1 MDSLYNTLVSLLGG
15 GLSGWIIA
23 SHQKRLDR
31 RDEEERRKANDELE
45 KMREQR
51 RKATEAEIS
60 EIKASLQSLRTS
72 LDQHAEKD
80 NSDVILNE
88 LKNIS
93 GMQNEQRALITGM
106 SSEVKQLLISDS
118 RRGEKMDSLERY
130 INGEAPETEISEIKA
145 SLNELSKSLKAHADA
160 DKADVILNELKNISG
175 EQNTQS
181 AMMTN
186 ISGEVKQLL
195 VADGVRKEK
204 IDSLERYI
212 VGVDTSLREHKRNHP
227 GGK

>member
-130 INGEAPETEISEIKA
+130 IK
-145 SLNELSKSLKAHADA
+145 
-160 DKADVILNELKNISG
+160 
-175 EQNTQS
+175 
-181 AMMTN
+181 
-186 ISGEVKQLL
+186 
-195 VADGVRKEK
+195 
-204 IDSLERYI
+204 
-212 VGVDTSLREHKRNHP
+212 GVDSSLREHKLNHP
-227 GGK
+227 GATK

>member
-31 RDEEERRKANDELE
+31 RDDEERQKANDELE

-51 RKATEAEIS
+51 RRAT
-60 EIKASLQSLRTS
+60 
-72 LDQHAEKD
+72 
-80 NSDVILNE
+80 
-88 LKNIS
+88 
-93 GMQNEQRALITGM
+93 
-106 SSEVKQLLISDS
+106 
-118 RRGEKMDSLERY
+118 
-130 INGEAPETEISEIKA
+130 ETEISEIKA
-145 SLNELSKSLKAHADA
+145 SLNELKKNLKEHADA

-175 EQNTQS
+175 EQTSQS
-181 AMMTN
+181 AMITN

-212 VGVDTSLREHKRNHP
+212 KGVDTSLREHKRNHP

>member
-1 MDSLYNTLVSLLGG
+1 MQAGPLPAQAVFGVSPPVTGPHPEGDPPLHISCDRLEWSILLHVRLPGAKTGKILNNRSLQMDSLYNTLVSLLGG

-31 RDEEERRKANDELE
+31 RDEEERRKANDEIE
-45 KMREQR
+45 RMREER
-51 RKATEAEIS
+51 RRAT
-60 EIKASLQSLRTS
+60 
-72 LDQHAEKD
+72 
-80 NSDVILNE
+80 
-88 LKNIS
+88 
-93 GMQNEQRALITGM
+93 
-106 SSEVKQLLISDS
+106 
-118 RRGEKMDSLERY
+118 
-130 INGEAPETEISEIKA
+130 ETEISEIKA
-145 SLNELSKSLKAHADA
+145 SLNELSKSLKAHADK

-175 EQNTQS
+175 EQSTQS
-181 AMMTN
+181 AMITN

-212 VGVDTSLREHKRNHP
+212 KGVDTSLREHKRNHP

>member
-45 KMREQR
+45 QMREQR

-106 SSEVKQLLISDS
+106 SGEVKQLLISDS
-118 RRGEKMDSLERY
+118 RRGEKVDSLERY
-130 INGEAPETEISEIKA
+130 IK
-145 SLNELSKSLKAHADA
+145 
-160 DKADVILNELKNISG
+160 
-175 EQNTQS
+175 
-181 AMMTN
+181 
-186 ISGEVKQLL
+186 
-195 VADGVRKEK
+195 
-204 IDSLERYI
+204 
-212 VGVDTSLREHKRNHP
+212 GVDTSLREHKRNHP

>member
-31 RDEEERRKANDELE
+31 RDEEERRKAND
-45 KMREQR
+45 
-51 RKATEAEIS
+51 AEIG

-130 INGEAPETEISEIKA
+130 IK
-145 SLNELSKSLKAHADA
+145 
-160 DKADVILNELKNISG
+160 
-175 EQNTQS
+175 
-181 AMMTN
+181 
-186 ISGEVKQLL
+186 
-195 VADGVRKEK
+195 
-204 IDSLERYI
+204 
-212 VGVDTSLREHKRNHP
+212 GVDSSLREHKLNHP
-227 GGK
+227 GATK

>member
-1 MDSLYNTLVSLLGG
+1 MQAGPLPAQAVFGVSPPVTGPHPEGEPPLHISCDRLEWSILLHVRLPGAKTGKILNNRSLHNGFTLQHARLAPGRRPLR
-15 GLSGWIIA
+15 WIIA

-60 EIKASLQSLRTS
+60 EIKASL
-72 LDQHAEKD
+72 K
-80 NSDVILNE
+80 
-88 LKNIS
+88 
-93 GMQNEQRALITGM
+93 
-106 SSEVKQLLISDS
+106 
-118 RRGEKMDSLERY
+118 
-130 INGEAPETEISEIKA
+130 
-145 SLNELSKSLKAHADA
+145 ELSKSLKAHADA

-175 EQNTQS
+175 EQSTQS
-181 AMMTN
+181 AMITN

-212 VGVDTSLREHKRNHP
+212 KGVDTSLRNTNATIRAENKGEQH
-227 GGK
+227 G

>member
-1 MDSLYNTLVSLLGG
+1 MQAGPLPAQAVFGVSPPVTGPHPEGEPPLHISCDRLEWSILLHVRLPGAKTGKILNNRSLQMDSLYNTLVSLLGG

-31 RDEEERRKANDELE
+31 RDEEERRKANDEIE
-45 KMREQR
+45 RMREER
-51 RKATEAEIS
+51 RRAT
-60 EIKASLQSLRTS
+60 
-72 LDQHAEKD
+72 
-80 NSDVILNE
+80 
-88 LKNIS
+88 
-93 GMQNEQRALITGM
+93 
-106 SSEVKQLLISDS
+106 
-118 RRGEKMDSLERY
+118 
-130 INGEAPETEISEIKA
+130 ETEISEIKA
-145 SLNELSKSLKAHADA
+145 SLNELSKSLKAHADK

-175 EQNTQS
+175 EQSTQS
-181 AMMTN
+181 AMITN

-212 VGVDTSLREHKRNHP
+212 KGVDTSLREHKRNHP

>member
-31 RDEEERRKANDELE
+31 RDEEERRKADNELE

-51 RKATEAEIS
+51 RKSTENEIR
-60 EIKASLQSLRTS
+60 EVKKDIQDL
-72 LDQHAEKD
+72 KD
-80 NSDVILNE
+80 NLEDHTQKDKAEVILNE

-93 GMQNEQRALITGM
+93 SMQNEQRALITGM

-130 INGEAPETEISEIKA
+130 IK
-145 SLNELSKSLKAHADA
+145 
-160 DKADVILNELKNISG
+160 
-175 EQNTQS
+175 
-181 AMMTN
+181 
-186 ISGEVKQLL
+186 
-195 VADGVRKEK
+195 
-204 IDSLERYI
+204 
-212 VGVDTSLREHKRNHP
+212 GVDSSLREHKLNHP
-227 GGK
+227 GATK

>member
-72 LDQHAEKD
+72 LDQHGSACGK
-80 NSDVILNE
+80 
-88 LKNIS
+88 
-93 GMQNEQRALITGM
+93 G
-106 SSEVKQLLISDS
+106 QLRCD
-118 RRGEKMDSLERY
+118 
-130 INGEAPETEISEIKA
+130 PE
-145 SLNELSKSLKAHADA
+145 
-160 DKADVILNELKNISG
+160 
-175 EQNTQS
+175 
-181 AMMTN
+181 
-186 ISGEVKQLL
+186 
-195 VADGVRKEK
+195 
-204 IDSLERYI
+204 
-212 VGVDTSLREHKRNHP
+212 
-227 GGK
+227 

>member
-51 RKATEAEIS
+51 REATEAEIS

-130 INGEAPETEISEIKA
+130 IK
-145 SLNELSKSLKAHADA
+145 
-160 DKADVILNELKNISG
+160 
-175 EQNTQS
+175 
-181 AMMTN
+181 
-186 ISGEVKQLL
+186 
-195 VADGVRKEK
+195 
-204 IDSLERYI
+204 
-212 VGVDTSLREHKRNHP
+212 GVDSSLREHKLNHP
-227 GGK
+227 GATK

>member
-31 RDEEERRKANDELE
+31 RDEEERRKA
-45 KMREQR
+45 
-51 RKATEAEIS
+51 TEAEIS
-60 EIKASLQSLRTS
+60 EIKASL
-72 LDQHAEKD
+72 K
-80 NSDVILNE
+80 
-88 LKNIS
+88 
-93 GMQNEQRALITGM
+93 
-106 SSEVKQLLISDS
+106 
-118 RRGEKMDSLERY
+118 
-130 INGEAPETEISEIKA
+130 
-145 SLNELSKSLKAHADA
+145 ELSKSLKAHADA

-175 EQNTQS
+175 EQSTQS
-181 AMMTN
+181 AMITN

-212 VGVDTSLREHKRNHP
+212 KGVDTSLREHKRNHP

>member
-31 RDEEERRKANDELE
+31 RDDEERQKANDELE

-51 RKATEAEIS
+51 RRAT
-60 EIKASLQSLRTS
+60 
-72 LDQHAEKD
+72 
-80 NSDVILNE
+80 
-88 LKNIS
+88 
-93 GMQNEQRALITGM
+93 
-106 SSEVKQLLISDS
+106 
-118 RRGEKMDSLERY
+118 
-130 INGEAPETEISEIKA
+130 ETEISEIKA
-145 SLNELSKSLKAHADA
+145 SLNELKKNLKEHADA

-175 EQNTQS
+175 EQTSQS
-181 AMMTN
+181 AMITN

-204 IDSLERYI
+204 IDSLDRYI
-212 VGVDTSLREHKRNHP
+212 KGVDTSLREHKRNHP

>member
-51 RKATEAEIS
+51 REATEAEIS

-130 INGEAPETEISEIKA
+130 ING
-145 SLNELSKSLKAHADA
+145 
-160 DKADVILNELKNISG
+160 V
-175 EQNTQS
+175 
-181 AMMTN
+181 
-186 ISGEVKQLL
+186 
-195 VADGVRKEK
+195 
-204 IDSLERYI
+204 DS
-212 VGVDTSLREHKRNHP
+212 SLREHKLNHP
-227 GGK
+227 GATK

>member
-51 RKATEAEIS
+51 RKATEVEIS

-106 SSEVKQLLISDS
+106 SGEVKQLLISDS
-118 RRGEKMDSLERY
+118 RRGEKVDSLERY
-130 INGEAPETEISEIKA
+130 IK
-145 SLNELSKSLKAHADA
+145 
-160 DKADVILNELKNISG
+160 
-175 EQNTQS
+175 
-181 AMMTN
+181 
-186 ISGEVKQLL
+186 
-195 VADGVRKEK
+195 
-204 IDSLERYI
+204 
-212 VGVDTSLREHKRNHP
+212 GVDSSLREHKLNHP
-227 GGK
+227 GATK

>member
-106 SSEVKQLLISDS
+106 SGEVKQLLISDS
-118 RRGEKMDSLERY
+118 RRGEKVDSLERY
-130 INGEAPETEISEIKA
+130 I
-145 SLNELSKSLKAHADA
+145 
-160 DKADVILNELKNISG
+160 
-175 EQNTQS
+175 Q
-181 AMMTN
+181 
-186 ISGEVKQLL
+186 
-195 VADGVRKEK
+195 
-204 IDSLERYI
+204 
-212 VGVDTSLREHKRNHP
+212 GVDNSLREHKLNHP
-227 GGK
+227 GDARK

>member
-31 RDEEERRKANDELE
+31 RDEEERRKADGELE

-51 RKATEAEIS
+51 REATEAEIS
-60 EIKASLQSLRTS
+60 EIKAGLQSLRAS

-106 SSEVKQLLISDS
+106 SGEVKQLLISDS
-118 RRGEKMDSLERY
+118 RRGEKVESLERY
-130 INGEAPETEISEIKA
+130 I
-145 SLNELSKSLKAHADA
+145 
-160 DKADVILNELKNISG
+160 
-175 EQNTQS
+175 Q
-181 AMMTN
+181 
-186 ISGEVKQLL
+186 
-195 VADGVRKEK
+195 
-204 IDSLERYI
+204 
-212 VGVDTSLREHKRNHP
+212 GVDDSLREHQRNQP
-227 GGK
+227 GESRK

>member
-60 EIKASLQSLRTS
+60 EIKTSLQSLRTS

-106 SSEVKQLLISDS
+106 SGEVKQLLISDS
-118 RRGEKMDSLERY
+118 RRGEKVDSLERY
-130 INGEAPETEISEIKA
+130 IK
-145 SLNELSKSLKAHADA
+145 
-160 DKADVILNELKNISG
+160 
-175 EQNTQS
+175 
-181 AMMTN
+181 
-186 ISGEVKQLL
+186 
-195 VADGVRKEK
+195 
-204 IDSLERYI
+204 
-212 VGVDTSLREHKRNHP
+212 GVDSSLREHKLNHP
-227 GGK
+227 GATK

>member
-51 RKATEAEIS
+51 RKATEAEIG

-130 INGEAPETEISEIKA
+130 IK
-145 SLNELSKSLKAHADA
+145 
-160 DKADVILNELKNISG
+160 
-175 EQNTQS
+175 
-181 AMMTN
+181 
-186 ISGEVKQLL
+186 
-195 VADGVRKEK
+195 
-204 IDSLERYI
+204 
-212 VGVDTSLREHKRNHP
+212 GVDSSLREHKLNHP
-227 GGK
+227 GATK

>member
-106 SSEVKQLLISDS
+106 SGEVKQLLISDS
-118 RRGEKMDSLERY
+118 RRGEKVDSLERY
-130 INGEAPETEISEIKA
+130 IK
-145 SLNELSKSLKAHADA
+145 
-160 DKADVILNELKNISG
+160 
-175 EQNTQS
+175 
-181 AMMTN
+181 
-186 ISGEVKQLL
+186 
-195 VADGVRKEK
+195 
-204 IDSLERYI
+204 
-212 VGVDTSLREHKRNHP
+212 GVDSSLREHKLNHP
-227 GGK
+227 GATK

>member
-31 RDEEERRKANDELE
+31 RDEEERRKANDALE

-51 RKATEAEIS
+51 RNATEVEIS

-106 SSEVKQLLISDS
+106 SGEVKQLLISDS
-118 RRGEKMDSLERY
+118 RRGEKVDSLERY
-130 INGEAPETEISEIKA
+130 IK
-145 SLNELSKSLKAHADA
+145 
-160 DKADVILNELKNISG
+160 
-175 EQNTQS
+175 
-181 AMMTN
+181 
-186 ISGEVKQLL
+186 
-195 VADGVRKEK
+195 
-204 IDSLERYI
+204 
-212 VGVDTSLREHKRNHP
+212 GVDSSLREHKLNHP
-227 GGK
+227 GATK

>member
-51 RKATEAEIS
+51 REATEAEIS

-106 SSEVKQLLISDS
+106 SGEVKQLLISDS
-118 RRGEKMDSLERY
+118 RRGEKVDSLERY
-130 INGEAPETEISEIKA
+130 IK
-145 SLNELSKSLKAHADA
+145 
-160 DKADVILNELKNISG
+160 
-175 EQNTQS
+175 
-181 AMMTN
+181 
-186 ISGEVKQLL
+186 
-195 VADGVRKEK
+195 
-204 IDSLERYI
+204 
-212 VGVDTSLREHKRNHP
+212 GVDSSLREHKLNHP
-227 GGK
+227 GATK

>member
-31 RDEEERRKANDELE
+31 RDEEERRKANDEIE
-45 KMREQR
+45 RMREER
-51 RKATEAEIS
+51 RRAT
-60 EIKASLQSLRTS
+60 
-72 LDQHAEKD
+72 
-80 NSDVILNE
+80 
-88 LKNIS
+88 
-93 GMQNEQRALITGM
+93 
-106 SSEVKQLLISDS
+106 
-118 RRGEKMDSLERY
+118 
-130 INGEAPETEISEIKA
+130 ETEISEIKA
-145 SLNELSKSLKAHADA
+145 SLNELSKSLKAHADK

-175 EQNTQS
+175 EQSTQS

-212 VGVDTSLREHKRNHP
+212 KGVDTSLREHKRNHP